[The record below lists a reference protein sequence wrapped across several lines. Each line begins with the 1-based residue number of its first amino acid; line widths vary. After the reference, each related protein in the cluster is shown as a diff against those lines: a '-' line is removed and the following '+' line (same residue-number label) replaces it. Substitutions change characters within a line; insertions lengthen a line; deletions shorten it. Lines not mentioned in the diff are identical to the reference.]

1 MYVALLNRAQH
12 PQPITKIMRVLD
24 DGTLPLLPHLL
35 RIHEQEP
42 HSTSLRLPLRKHN
55 NRFALNQLAS
65 PMTILI
71 KALRI
76 ITHPFR
82 TLSLSRS
89 LSSSPTTTLYRPRE
103 RQPTPGARQPGSHE
117 RSAGEDEADG
127 AAIDAD
133 GGEGGGEAVDELEV
147 RQQRVVHVLEEQGV
161 AVEHVQGAAVGQLHG
176 LEGALL
182 RQDLVDVPAQEGVGR
197 QQRLAQ
203 PALHRRLQLRL
214 GGCVDPR

>member
-1 MYVALLNRAQH
+1 M
-12 PQPITKIMRVLD
+12 
-24 DGTLPLLPHLL
+24 
-35 RIHEQEP
+35 
-42 HSTSLRLPLRKHN
+42 
-55 NRFALNQLAS
+55 
-65 PMTILI
+65 
-71 KALRI
+71 
-76 ITHPFR
+76 
-82 TLSLSRS
+82 
-89 LSSSPTTTLYRPRE
+89 
-103 RQPTPGARQPGSHE
+103 
-117 RSAGEDEADG
+117 
-127 AAIDAD
+127 
-133 GGEGGGEAVDELEV
+133 DELEV